1 MPAATGPC
9 HPGVVS
15 EPVWIE
21 VATREAAQDL
31 ALTLARHGIRGV
43 PFTTGDVWYVRVP
56 GSRERAPQLLYDLA
70 AALESTRG
78 VTPARRRAGRLADR
92 NGRSARAA
100 SGRPPT
106 HVA

>member
-1 MPAATGPC
+1 
-9 HPGVVS
+9 VS

-43 PFTTGDVWYVRVP
+43 PFATGDVWYVRVP

-70 AALESTRG
+70 VALESSRG
-78 VTPARRRAGRLADR
+78 VTPVRRGPGRLADR
-92 NGRSARAA
+92 RAA
-100 SGRPPT
+100 LATSGGPPS